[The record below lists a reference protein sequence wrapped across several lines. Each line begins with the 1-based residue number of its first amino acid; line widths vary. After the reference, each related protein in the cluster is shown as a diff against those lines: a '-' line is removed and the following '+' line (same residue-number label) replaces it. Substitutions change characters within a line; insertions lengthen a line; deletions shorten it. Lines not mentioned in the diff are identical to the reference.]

1 MKGMAGILYLVG
13 TPIGNLEDISFRALS
28 ILKEADIIAAEDT
41 RHTRNLLNHFSIQT
55 PLTSYFEHNK
65 RTKGEFILSLLGEGK
80 TVALVSDAGMP
91 GISDPGED
99 IARDALAAGF
109 TVLPVPGPSA
119 ALAALVVSGLS
130 TARFVFEGFLPRD
143 KKERKE
149 RLTILKSEERTM
161 IFYEAPHRLQAS
173 LEELR
178 EFFGERQI
186 AAARE
191 ITKKFEETVRGT
203 LSEVIEH
210 FQAQP
215 PRGEFT
221 LVLAGAPRA
230 EKREPDQGEI
240 ENELK
245 IRLAAGMSKK
255 EAVKEVAEALGIPK
269 SGVYKLSLEI

>member
-1 MKGMAGILYLVG
+1 MPGTLYLVG
-13 TPIGNLEDISFRALS
+13 TPIGNLEDISFRALK
-28 ILKEADIIAAEDT
+28 ILGEADIIAAEDT

-65 RTKGEFILSLLGEGK
+65 RTKGDFILSLLGEGK

-109 TVLPVPGPSA
+109 QVLPVPGPSA

-143 KKERKE
+143 KKERRE
-149 RLTILKSEERTM
+149 RLEFLQNEERTM
-161 IFYEAPHRLQAS
+161 IFYEAPHRLTAS
-173 LEELR
+173 LEELQHY
-178 EFFGERQI
+178 FGERQV

-191 ITKKFEETVRGT
+191 ITKRFEETVRGT
-203 LSEVIEH
+203 LPQVIKH
-210 FQAQP
+210 FQEQP

-221 LVLAGAPRA
+221 LVLAGAPRV
-230 EKREPDQGEI
+230 EKKQPEEQEI
-240 ENELK
+240 TEELK

-255 EAVKEVAEALGIPK
+255 EAVKEVADALGISK